1 MPPARSCPASANAA
15 PVVKRRRV
23 LRAVAGAGLALPFLG
38 RGAQAAV
45 TWTLFSQQVNPS
57 SVVARGLRR
66 MSDQMRDRTRGALL
80 INVRT
85 AGLVPIDA
93 NHVLD
98 AVATGKV
105 ELGDDASYGATIA
118 PAGVMRLPL
127 LATSTGEWDKVA
139 AVVRPTLIAEL
150 ARRDMVLLAHY
161 RLPLQMFWSR
171 TTATAFADMSR
182 QRLRVHSVEQGE
194 FVRHY
199 GAVNVITSSAETAE
213 GLAAGR
219 LHGTFSAAA
228 TFGRQ
233 WKSLLKHVYLAG
245 PNFDDAVIV
254 AGRAAV
260 ERLPEGIAPALVA
273 AGTDAADWIARTQ
286 DAEERQILGAL
297 SGEGLK
303 VTPANAEEIRDGTA
317 RLPAY
322 WDSWVRLRG
331 GETENLLASIRL
343 RLDR

>member
-1 MPPARSCPASANAA
+1 MSTPGA
-15 PVVKRRRV
+15 PKVKRRRL
-23 LRAVAGAGLALPFLG
+23 LRAGAGAALALPFLG

-45 TWTLFSQQVNPS
+45 TWTLFSQQTNPS
-57 SVVARGLRR
+57 SVVSRGLRR
-66 MSDQMRDRTRGALL
+66 LSDQVRDRTRGALL

-105 ELGDDASYGATIA
+105 ELGDDASYGATIL
-118 PAGVMRLPL
+118 PAGVLRLPL
-127 LATSTGEWDKVA
+127 LATSTAEWDKVA
-139 AVVRPTLIAEL
+139 AVVRPSIVAEL
-150 ARRDMVLLAHY
+150 EQRGMVLVAHY

-171 TTATAFADMSR
+171 TKATAFADMAR
-182 QRLRVHSVEQGE
+182 QRLRVHSQEQGE

-199 GAVNVITSSAETAE
+199 SAVNIITSSVETEEA
-213 GLAAGR
+213 LVSGR

-233 WKSLLKHVYLAG
+233 WKALLKHVYLAG

-254 AGRAAV
+254 AGREAV
-260 ERLPEGIAPALVA
+260 ANLPEGIAPVLIA
-273 AGTDAADWIARTQ
+273 AGADAADWIARTQ
-286 DAEERQILGAL
+286 DAEERQIVGAL

-303 VTPANAEEIRDGTA
+303 ATPADVAELRDGMA

-331 GETENLLASIRL
+331 GETESLLASIRL
-343 RLDR
+343 MLDR

>member
-1 MPPARSCPASANAA
+1 MTLARSSSMSTPAA
-15 PVVKRRRV
+15 PRVKRRRL
-23 LRAVAGAGLALPFLG
+23 LRAGAGAALALPFLG

-45 TWTLFSQQVNPS
+45 TWTLFSQQTNPS
-57 SVVARGLRR
+57 SVVSRGLRR
-66 MSDQMRDRTRGALL
+66 LSDQVRERTRGALL

-85 AGLVPIDA
+85 AGLVPVDA

-105 ELGDDASYGATIA
+105 ELGDDASYGATIL
-118 PAGVMRLPL
+118 PAGVLRLPL
-127 LATSTGEWDKVA
+127 LATSTAEWDKVA
-139 AVVRPTLIAEL
+139 EVVRPTITAALEQRGL
-150 ARRDMVLLAHY
+150 VLLAHY

-171 TTATAFADMSR
+171 TVATAFAEMAR
-182 QRLRVHSVEQGE
+182 QRLRVHSPEQGE

-199 GAVNVITSSAETAE
+199 SAVNIITSSVETQEA
-213 GLAAGR
+213 LVSGR
-219 LHGTFSAAA
+219 LHGTFSGAA

-245 PNFDDAVIV
+245 PNYDDAVIV
-254 AGRAAV
+254 AGREAV
-260 ERLPEGIAPALVA
+260 GLLPEGVASVLIA
-273 AGTDAADWIARTQ
+273 AGADAAGWIARTQ

-297 SGEGLK
+297 AGEGLK
-303 VTPANAEEIRDGTA
+303 VTPADAEEIRDGTA

-343 RLDR
+343 MLDR